1 MVSAEDPV
9 PFWHN
14 APVLHFDIL
23 AGTHWDSGFM
33 KVIAISGG
41 GQGLGRAIAYHFAA
55 LGYAVSF
62 CDTDAS
68 AGRETLAALKAKG
81 AGALFQRCDVAQ
93 AEEVNAWMARTVKEL
108 GVPDV
113 LINNAGIMIRK
124 DVLKLKP
131 EEFSRVIATN
141 LGGAFLCSQAVAK
154 VMAKRGQGGA
164 IINIASTRA
173 FMSEPNTEGYAAS
186 KGGIVALTHALAIS
200 LSPHRIRVNAI
211 SPGWIEVRDWQK
223 ASKAVTPHHSKDDRE
238 QHPVGRVGIP
248 ADIAEA
254 CQFLAESAGFMTGQN
269 ITIDGGMTVKMIYSE

>member
-1 MVSAEDPV
+1 
-9 PFWHN
+9 
-14 APVLHFDIL
+14 
-23 AGTHWDSGFM
+23 M

-41 GQGLGRAIAYHFAA
+41 GQGLGRAIAYHFAS
-55 LGYAVSF
+55 LGYAVSLS
-62 CDTDAS
+62 DTDAA
-68 AGRETLAALKAKG
+68 AGREALAALKAKG
-81 AGALFQRCDVAQ
+81 ATALFAHADVGKALD
-93 AEEVNAWMARTVKEL
+93 VKAWMARTVKEL

-141 LGGAFLCSQAVAK
+141 LGGAFLCSQAAAK
-154 VMAKRGQGGA
+154 VMAKRGLGGT
-164 IINIASTRA
+164 IINIVSTRA
-173 FMSEPNTEGYAAS
+173 FMSEPNTEGYSAS
-186 KGGIVALTHALAIS
+186 KGGIVALTHAMAVSLA
-200 LSPHRIRVNAI
+200 PYRIRVNAI

-223 ASKAVTPHHSKDDRE
+223 SSKAEAPHHSQEDRE

-269 ITIDGGMTVKMIYSE
+269 ITIDGGMTVKMIYAE